1 LFFQCGNF
9 AVLVDVHILPEGSNK
24 DTSWFSDQEKEEVC
38 MYLEEVV
45 VSRIRHYLKSPKQ
58 RGQCKSIDHASSAP
72 LFITASNFHITAYFM
87 KRWVNLRC
95 ALGKRYRELRMFPD
109 KFVVCIS
116 KLEFNPSTWM
126 CENGALKE
134 VSSGTSEYFA
144 ESAENRKLKL
154 SLNEQI
160 KQDVLKEIV
169 KRTKNGE
176 SSMSKPQTGKDS
188 KDVDLGSVGS
198 QTGNRKND
206 CQTPPSPQSEV
217 KWRST
222 GQLKDCIN
230 TAESNLE
237 LPVLE
242 LENNVNQRQPADA
255 SSQQKPHSVERL
267 KSRLLSKNSPCS
279 YESALVVSKQNQKVT
294 KTQALQNSCSS
305 EEKLDH
311 FEEISSEKVP
321 LILSNTEKNKCSD
334 DHLGLF
340 LEEKTP
346 LNSRLFSKQDLIK
359 TASDE
364 ELLTFEKN
372 PSQPLSMRI
381 NQNEPGTNT
390 EESPVV
396 PSSLEMQAVSS
407 EKLIE
412 KRKKEGESGLRK
424 LKLRRLKK
432 S

>member
-1 LFFQCGNF
+1 MLNNRILMCH
-9 AVLVDVHILPEGSNK
+9 VLNLC
-24 DTSWFSDQEKEEVC
+24 FL
-38 MYLEEVV
+38 LE
-45 VSRIRHYLKSPKQ
+45 Q
-58 RGQCKSIDHASSAP
+58 
-72 LFITASNFHITAYFM
+72 
-87 KRWVNLRC
+87 
-95 ALGKRYRELRMFPD
+95 
-109 KFVVCIS
+109 
-116 KLEFNPSTWM
+116 
-126 CENGALKE
+126 KE

-144 ESAENRKLKL
+144 ESAESRKLKL

-169 KRTKNGE
+169 KRTKKGE
-176 SSMSKPQTGKDS
+176 NSTSKPQTSKDS
-188 KDVDLGSVGS
+188 KQVDLGSVGS

-242 LENNVNQRQPADA
+242 LENNVNQTQPVDA

-279 YESALVVSKQNQKVT
+279 YESALVGPKQNQKVT

-305 EEKLDH
+305 EEKLHH
-311 FEEISSEKVP
+311 FEEISSERAP

-340 LEEKTP
+340 LEEETP

-372 PSQPLSMRI
+372 PSQPLSR
-381 NQNEPGTNT
+381 NEQGTNT

-407 EKLIE
+407 EKLIQ
-412 KRKKEGESGLRK
+412 KRKKEGEGGLRK

-432 S
+432 P